1 MKKVLIASALLSVP
15 VFWLLRGTPPE
26 QDSVIVEPVSNQQ
39 QMLKLQHEL
48 QNDPNQADLWFQLG
62 QGYLTQQEFDSALT
76 CFDYALRLSESPT
89 ANQFSAKA
97 SALYYQQKQQMTKEV
112 RLLLD
117 RALQLD
123 RDNLT
128 ALTLLASDHYIS
140 LRYAQAVAIWTQLL
154 ESQNPDLD
162 RVAVIYAL
170 NQAKQML

>member
-26 QDSVIVEPVSNQQ
+26 QNRVILEPVSNQQ
-39 QMLKLQHEL
+39 QMLDLQNEL
-48 QNDPNQADLWFQLG
+48 QNNPNSADLWFQLG
-62 QGYLTQQEFDSALT
+62 QGYLTQHEFESALT

-117 RALQLD
+117 KALQLD
-123 RDNLT
+123 SDNVT

-140 LRYAQAVAIWTQLL
+140 LRYSQAVEIWTQLL

-162 RVAVIYAL
+162 RASVIYAL

>member
-123 RDNLT
+123 RDNVT

-162 RVAVIYAL
+162 RAAVIYAL